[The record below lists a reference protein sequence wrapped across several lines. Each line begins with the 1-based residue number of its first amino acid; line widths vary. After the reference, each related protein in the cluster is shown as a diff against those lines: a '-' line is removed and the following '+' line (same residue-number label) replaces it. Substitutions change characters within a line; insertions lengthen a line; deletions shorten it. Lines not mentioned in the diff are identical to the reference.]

1 MARILRHR
9 YDHCLP
15 VSPILRSNKL
25 GPAGILAFAPS
36 SLPPSPPSPSVRR
49 LVHLSARSMFI
60 AIMFMN
66 MLVTIIM
73 EHYGT
78 VRDAP
83 GNKDIINQKIVEHV
97 YSELKL
103 YFIAHF
109 HFVQPF
115 CPLSR
120 LLSAPPDF
128 ICLTAPST
136 ASHAVA

>member
-1 MARILRHR
+1 
-9 YDHCLP
+9 
-15 VSPILRSNKL
+15 
-25 GPAGILAFAPS
+25 
-36 SLPPSPPSPSVRR
+36 
-49 LVHLSARSMFI
+49 MFI

-83 GNKDIINQKIVEHV
+83 GNKDVINQKIVALVH
-97 YSELKL
+97 SELKVL
-103 YFIAHF
+103 FYSTLSFN
-109 HFVQPF
+109 PF
-115 CPLSR
+115 ARFPASF
-120 LLSAPPDF
+120 PPDF